1 MHARLASCLG
11 ILAILLVAAA
21 IRLPPLP
28 TKGVSFV
35 DEGFQLQEGRFLASV
50 AVAAMG
56 TVGIAWPV
64 GLDPDFATID
74 GLATPT
80 RWGSLRGSPV
90 LTGRPLHTT
99 LLGLAMLLAGERP
112 VAGQMVAALLGLAT
126 VAMVFAIA
134 RRLYGSASA
143 LVAAAALAVSGW
155 HAIYSTQAL
164 AESDSLF
171 VAAIALWLG
180 LGTRP
185 HRLLWT
191 GLALGVAFL
200 TNPRTWVLVPIIL
213 LVEALRRWPISLSNL
228 GTYAGGV
235 LLPLILADVVSRMGV
250 LVGAPL
256 IFGNYLL
263 DRSGTIARW
272 VSFLAGNAQAF
283 RTPPPRAPLIDQ
295 ISFYPFLTWAWDG
308 PLLAGLLGL
317 GLAGVVW
324 RRRRAELPVLV
335 IFLGAF
341 VAQTFLT
348 SIAAR
353 FFLLLA
359 LPAAL
364 LAGRSLLWVSPGRRG
379 LCAGLLLA
387 VLLLEGIPRSS
398 GLASVSSGYR
408 EAAALIVRETGGKH
422 LSNQS
427 ANTGFYTGL
436 ANARWLD
443 DDLEKVRRDV
453 AEGYY
458 LAVVA
463 LRPGLAAAASW
474 GDLPEARRLE
484 PVAIIPNAYG
494 ASLQQRMEV
503 IFIPLSDRIRDVS
516 RVSGSIFV
524 YDLRPL
530 TTGMLP

>member
-1 MHARLASCLG
+1 MLV
-11 ILAILLVAAA
+11 ILLVAAA
-21 IRLPPLP
+21 IRLPPLA

-50 AVAAMG
+50 AIAALD
-56 TVGIAWPV
+56 TVGLPWPAGPDPQFAGTE
-64 GLDPDFATID
+64 GLE
-74 GLATPT
+74 TPT
-80 RWGSLRGSPV
+80 RWGPLRGHPPLS
-90 LTGRPLHTT
+90 GRPLHTA
-99 LLGLAMLLAGERP
+99 LMGLAMLLAGERP
-112 VAGQMVAALLGLAT
+112 PAGQLVSALLGIAT
-126 VAMVFAIA
+126 IAMVFSIA
-134 RRLYGSASA
+134 RRLYGSPAA

-164 AESDSLF
+164 AESDALF
-171 VAAIALWLG
+171 AAATALWL
-180 LGTRP
+180 LLR
-185 HRLLWT
+185 HHRQRLLWT
-191 GLALGVAFL
+191 GLALGVTFL
-200 TNPRTWVLVPIIL
+200 TNPRSWVLVPIIL
-213 LVEALRRWPISLSNL
+213 LVEALGRWPISLRSL
-228 GTYAGGV
+228 ATYAGGF
-235 LLPLILADVVSRMGV
+235 LLPLALADLLSRVG
-250 LVGAPL
+250 LLAGAPL
-256 IFGNYLL
+256 LFGNYFL
-263 DRSGTIARW
+263 DRSASMGRW
-272 VSFLAGNAQAF
+272 ISFLAGNAQAF
-283 RTPPPRAPLIDQ
+283 GPPPPRASLIDQ
-295 ISFYPFLTWAWDG
+295 ISFYPFLTWAWDA
-308 PLLAGLLGL
+308 PLLAGLLCL

-324 RRRRAELPVLV
+324 RRRRADLPVLV

-398 GLASVSSGYR
+398 GLAAVSSGYR
-408 EAAALIVRETGGKH
+408 EAAALVVRQTGGKH

-463 LRPGLAAAASW
+463 LRPGLATAVPW

-484 PVAIIPNAYG
+484 PVAVIPNPYG

-503 IFIPLSDRIRDVS
+503 TFIPLSERLKDVS
-516 RVSGSIFV
+516 RVSGSIFI

-530 TTGMLP
+530 ATGMLP